1 MNYTYEAILFFS
13 NVWNL
18 QLWESELTVIT
29 ELNTLLL
36 FFLIHHEYLRGHLI
50 CFSERSGAYRMQ
62 LQFPQITAAVH
73 FSCFACYIP
82 SWFKG
87 MKHIR
92 SLKSNS
98 SKLWVFL
105 IMRKQNMKCNLKKS
119 ICSTYFKHVLDYS

>member
-29 ELNTLLL
+29 ELNTLLF

-62 LQFPQITAAVH
+62 LQFPQITTAVH

-98 SKLWVFL
+98 SKLWVL
-105 IMRKQNMKCNLKKS
+105 NLNSLWESKIWNVIKKNP
-119 ICSTYFKHVLDYS
+119 YVLHILSMF